1 MAYRSGSCCPM
12 AEFTLLDNGLQVRE
26 LQLQSDSV
34 GLQFFPYRAI
44 QTVRYT
50 YSREDR
56 EGQLSLW
63 ISSQGTPGAG
73 GLAFRWLFPCG
84 DEGRSKYEALVAR
97 LS

>member
-1 MAYRSGSCCPM
+1 MAYGSRSCCPT

-34 GLQFFPYRAI
+34 ALQFFPYRAI
-44 QTVRYT
+44 QTVRYS
-50 YSREDR
+50 YFREDR
-56 EGQLSLW
+56 EGQISIW
-63 ISSQGTPGAG
+63 IAAQGTPGAG
-73 GLAFRWLFPCG
+73 GLAFRWSFPCG